1 MVVATICAIINIS
14 GIAQVEYST
23 VVGTL
28 VFRFA
33 VISISRLQ
41 VKLSLFQPW
50 ARLCTPL
57 LVLHHS
63 MFAPISSNSSKILW
77 SASKPST
84 PSAAVLSRPLRD
96 FLRCTSETSLTS
108 RILYKVAQLMRLKFS
123 SLQKSRYWL
132 TMVHIA
138 TVRTMFGITN
148 SSPLSSLNFGLYGP
162 YSGSSTGEM

>member
-1 MVVATICAIINIS
+1 MVVATICAIIRIS
-14 GIAQVEYST
+14 GIAQGEYST

-33 VISISRLQ
+33 VISIGRLQ

-63 MFAPISSNSSKILW
+63 MFAPTSSNSSKILW

-96 FLRCTSETSLTS
+96 FLWETSLTF

-132 TMVHIA
+132 TMVHLA

-148 SSPLSSLNFGLYGP
+148 SSPLSSLNFRPL
-162 YSGSSTGEM
+162 

>member
-1 MVVATICAIINIS
+1 MVVATICAIIRIS
-14 GIAQVEYST
+14 GIAQGEYST
-23 VVGTL
+23 LVGTL

-50 ARLCTPL
+50 VRLCTPP
-57 LVLHHS
+57 LVRHHS
-63 MFAPISSNSSKILW
+63 MFAPTSSNSSKILW

-96 FLRCTSETSLTS
+96 FLWETSLTS

-132 TMVHIA
+132 TMVHLA

-148 SSPLSSLNFGLYGP
+148 SSPLSSMNFRP
-162 YSGSSTGEM
+162 QWATFW

>member
-14 GIAQVEYST
+14 GIAQGEYST

-63 MFAPISSNSSKILW
+63 MFAPTSSNSSKILW

-84 PSAAVLSRPLRD
+84 PSVAVLSRPLRD
-96 FLRCTSETSLTS
+96 FLWETSLTS

-132 TMVHIA
+132 TMVHLA

-148 SSPLSSLNFGLYGP
+148 SSPLSSLNFRPL
-162 YSGSSTGEM
+162 

>member
-96 FLRCTSETSLTS
+96 FLWETSLTF

-132 TMVHIA
+132 TMVHLA

>member
-1 MVVATICAIINIS
+1 MVVATICAIIRIS
-14 GIAQVEYST
+14 GIAQGEYST

-50 ARLCTPL
+50 ARLYTPL

-63 MFAPISSNSSKILW
+63 MFAPTSSNSSKILW

-96 FLRCTSETSLTS
+96 FLWETSLTS

-132 TMVHIA
+132 TMVHLA

-148 SSPLSSLNFGLYGP
+148 SSPLSSLNFRPL
-162 YSGSSTGEM
+162 

>member
-63 MFAPISSNSSKILW
+63 MFAPTSSNSSKILW

-96 FLRCTSETSLTS
+96 FLWETSLTS

-132 TMVHIA
+132 TMVHLA

-148 SSPLSSLNFGLYGP
+148 SSPLSSLNFRPL
-162 YSGSSTGEM
+162 

>member
-14 GIAQVEYST
+14 GIAQGEYST

-63 MFAPISSNSSKILW
+63 MFAPTSSNSSKILW

-96 FLRCTSETSLTS
+96 FLWETSLTF

-132 TMVHIA
+132 TMVHLA

-148 SSPLSSLNFGLYGP
+148 SSPLSSLNFRPL
-162 YSGSSTGEM
+162 

>member
-14 GIAQVEYST
+14 GIAQGEYST

-63 MFAPISSNSSKILW
+63 MFAPTSSNSSKILW

-96 FLRCTSETSLTS
+96 FLWETSLTF

-132 TMVHIA
+132 TMVHLA

>member
-1 MVVATICAIINIS
+1 MVVATICAIIRIS
-14 GIAQVEYST
+14 GIAQGEYST

-63 MFAPISSNSSKILW
+63 MFAPTSSNSSKILW

-96 FLRCTSETSLTS
+96 FLWETSLTF

-132 TMVHIA
+132 TMVHLA

>member
-1 MVVATICAIINIS
+1 MVVATICAIIRIS
-14 GIAQVEYST
+14 GIAQGEYST

-63 MFAPISSNSSKILW
+63 MFAPTSSNSSKILW

-84 PSAAVLSRPLRD
+84 PSVAVLSRPLRD
-96 FLRCTSETSLTS
+96 FLWETSLTS

-132 TMVHIA
+132 TMVHLA

-148 SSPLSSLNFGLYGP
+148 SSPLSSLNFRPL
-162 YSGSSTGEM
+162 

>member
-14 GIAQVEYST
+14 GIAQGEYST

-96 FLRCTSETSLTS
+96 FLWETSLTF

-132 TMVHIA
+132 TMVHLA

-148 SSPLSSLNFGLYGP
+148 SSPLSSLNFRPL
-162 YSGSSTGEM
+162 

>member
-1 MVVATICAIINIS
+1 MVVATICAIIRIS
-14 GIAQVEYST
+14 GIAQGEYST
-23 VVGTL
+23 LVGTL

-50 ARLCTPL
+50 VRLCTPL

-63 MFAPISSNSSKILW
+63 MLAPTSSNSSKILW

-84 PSAAVLSRPLRD
+84 SSAAVLSRPLRD
-96 FLRCTSETSLTS
+96 FLWETSLTS

-132 TMVHIA
+132 TMVHLA

-148 SSPLSSLNFGLYGP
+148 SSPLWSLNFRP
-162 YSGSSTGEM
+162 QWATFW

>member
-96 FLRCTSETSLTS
+96 FLWETSLTS

-132 TMVHIA
+132 TMVHLA

>member
-1 MVVATICAIINIS
+1 MVVATICAIIRIS
-14 GIAQVEYST
+14 GIAQGEYST

-63 MFAPISSNSSKILW
+63 MFAPTSSNSSKILW

-96 FLRCTSETSLTS
+96 FLWETSLTF

-132 TMVHIA
+132 TMVHLA

-148 SSPLSSLNFGLYGP
+148 SSPLSSLNFGLCGP

>member
-1 MVVATICAIINIS
+1 MVVATICAIIRIS
-14 GIAQVEYST
+14 GIAQGEYST

-96 FLRCTSETSLTS
+96 FLWETSLTS

-132 TMVHIA
+132 TMVHLA

-148 SSPLSSLNFGLYGP
+148 SSPLSSLNFRPL
-162 YSGSSTGEM
+162 

>member
-63 MFAPISSNSSKILW
+63 MFAPTSSNSSKILW

-96 FLRCTSETSLTS
+96 FLWETSLTF

>member
-1 MVVATICAIINIS
+1 MVVATICAIIRIS
-14 GIAQVEYST
+14 GIAQGEYST

-63 MFAPISSNSSKILW
+63 MFAPTSSNSSKILW

-96 FLRCTSETSLTS
+96 FLWETSLTS

-132 TMVHIA
+132 TMVHLA

-148 SSPLSSLNFGLYGP
+148 SSPLSSLNFRPL
-162 YSGSSTGEM
+162 

>member
-1 MVVATICAIINIS
+1 MVVATICAIIRIS
-14 GIAQVEYST
+14 GIAQGEYST
-23 VVGTL
+23 LVGTL

-41 VKLSLFQPW
+41 VKLSLIQPW
-50 ARLCTPL
+50 VRLCTPL
-57 LVLHHS
+57 LVRHHS
-63 MFAPISSNSSKILW
+63 MFAPTSSNSSKILW

-96 FLRCTSETSLTS
+96 FLWETSLTS

-132 TMVHIA
+132 TMVHLA

-148 SSPLSSLNFGLYGP
+148 SSPLSSMNFRP
-162 YSGSSTGEM
+162 QWATFW

>member
-14 GIAQVEYST
+14 GIAQGEYST

-84 PSAAVLSRPLRD
+84 PSATVLSRPLGD
-96 FLRCTSETSLTS
+96 FLWKASWTS
-108 RILYKVAQLMRLKFS
+108 RIPHKVARLMGLKFS
-123 SLQKSRYWL
+123 TLQKSRPYWYAL
-132 TMVHIA
+132 CLA
-138 TVRTMFGITN
+138 
-148 SSPLSSLNFGLYGP
+148 SLILHHFQAWVFGLQMP
-162 YSGSSTGEM
+162 HPDGSKGEM

>member
-1 MVVATICAIINIS
+1 MVVATICAIIRIS
-14 GIAQVEYST
+14 GIAQGEYST

-63 MFAPISSNSSKILW
+63 MFAPTSSNSSKILW

-96 FLRCTSETSLTS
+96 FLWETSLTF

-132 TMVHIA
+132 TMVHLA

-148 SSPLSSLNFGLYGP
+148 SSPLSSLNFRPL
-162 YSGSSTGEM
+162 

>member
-1 MVVATICAIINIS
+1 MVVATICAIIRIS
-14 GIAQVEYST
+14 GIAQGEYST

-33 VISISRLQ
+33 VISIIRLQ

-63 MFAPISSNSSKILW
+63 MFAPTSSNSSKILW

-96 FLRCTSETSLTS
+96 FLWETSLTS

-132 TMVHIA
+132 TMVHLA

>member
-1 MVVATICAIINIS
+1 MVVATICAIIRIS
-14 GIAQVEYST
+14 GIAQGEYST

-63 MFAPISSNSSKILW
+63 MFAPTSSNSSKILW

-96 FLRCTSETSLTS
+96 FLWETSLTF

-132 TMVHIA
+132 TMVHLA

-148 SSPLSSLNFGLYGP
+148 SSPLSSLNFRSL
-162 YSGSSTGEM
+162 

>member
-1 MVVATICAIINIS
+1 MVVATICAIIRIS
-14 GIAQVEYST
+14 GIAQGEYST

-33 VISISRLQ
+33 VISIIRLQ

-63 MFAPISSNSSKILW
+63 MFAPTSSNSSKILW

-96 FLRCTSETSLTS
+96 FLWETSLTS

-132 TMVHIA
+132 TMVHLA

-148 SSPLSSLNFGLYGP
+148 SSPLSSLNFWPL
-162 YSGSSTGEM
+162 

>member
-1 MVVATICAIINIS
+1 MVVATICAIIRIS
-14 GIAQVEYST
+14 GIAQGEYST

-33 VISISRLQ
+33 VISIGRLQ

-63 MFAPISSNSSKILW
+63 MFAPTSSNSSKILW

-96 FLRCTSETSLTS
+96 FLWETSLTS

-132 TMVHIA
+132 TMVHLA

-148 SSPLSSLNFGLYGP
+148 SSPLSSLNFRPL
-162 YSGSSTGEM
+162 